1 MNETMVTV
9 VGFVGTQPELRPVGD
24 TCVAG
29 FRVGSTPRVFNPRD
43 SSWSDRDTNWY
54 TVNAWRTLG
63 EHCAESL
70 RVGEPVVVH
79 GRLRTRTWTDDAG
92 NIRTSLSLDA
102 VSVGH
107 DLARGSSAFV
117 PDRRPAAQPTAEEQ
131 EVARQNDEWTVS
143 LPQVSSFGRFDP
155 PAVDVTGLEEAPPAE
170 VAAEV
175 AEEAELAPF

>member
-9 VGFVGTQPELRPVGD
+9 LGFVGTQPELRQVGE

-29 FRVGSTPRVFNPRD
+29 FRVGSTPRVFSSRD
-43 SSWSDRDTNWY
+43 NSWSDRETNWY

-79 GRLRTRTWTDDAG
+79 GRLRTQTWTDDG
-92 NIRTSLSLDA
+92 GRVRTTLSLDA

-107 DLARGSSAFV
+107 DLSRGSSAFI
-117 PDRRPAAQPTAEEQ
+117 PDRRPAAQPTAEDQ
-131 EVARQNDEWTVS
+131 ELARQNAAWTVD
-143 LPQVSSFGRFDP
+143 LPQVSSHGRFDQP
-155 PAVDVTGLEEAPPAE
+155 PVDVTGLPEAPSVE
-170 VAAEV
+170 T

>member
-9 VGFVGTQPELRPVGD
+9 VGFVGTRPELRSVGE

-29 FRVGSTPRVFNPRD
+29 FRVGSTPRVFSSRD
-43 SSWSDRDTNWY
+43 NTWSDRETNWY

-79 GRLRTRTWTDDAG
+79 GRLRTQTWSDDAG
-92 NIRTSLSLDA
+92 NVRTTLSLDA

-107 DLARGSSAFV
+107 DLSRGSSAFI
-117 PDRRPAAQPTAEEQ
+117 PDRRPAAQPTAEDRELAQ
-131 EVARQNDEWTVS
+131 QNDEWSVPM
-143 LPQVSSFGRFDP
+143 PQVSSHGRFDQP
-155 PAVDVTGLEEAPPAE
+155 PVDVSGLEEAPSPG
-170 VAAEV
+170 V
-175 AEEAELAPF
+175 AEEPALAPF